1 MNVSLRSL
9 NPSTTEEIISYYLP
23 TFYQLFFE
31 SRTMNE
37 ESFEQSGGE
46 GFVENEEVVINVDSL
61 INEDDNCSSEKSDLG
76 SFKNKEGNAAIT
88 KISLCQNAIESN
100 NRRKRNSSK
109 MCSETLSHPQ
119 AWSTSANFSDI
130 VCLGATV
137 LIVTLLISVL
147 IFYVFKD
154 NEEEQ

>member
-9 NPSTTEEIISYYLP
+9 NLSTIEEIISYYLP
-23 TFYQLFFE
+23 TFNQLFFE
-31 SRTMNE
+31 TRTMNE
-37 ESFEQSGGE
+37 DCIEQPGRE
-46 GFVENEEVVINVDSL
+46 GFVGNEEVVISVDSL
-61 INEDDNCSSEKSDLG
+61 MNEDDNCLSEKSD
-76 SFKNKEGNAAIT
+76 SFKNKEDNAAIP
-88 KISLCQNAIESN
+88 KISVCQNAIEPN
-100 NRRKRNSSK
+100 NRRKQNCSK
-109 MCSETLSHPQ
+109 MRSESFSHSQ
-119 AWSTSANFSDI
+119 TWSTSANFSDI